1 MKGNVK
7 VIDMLTKKEINK
19 IRTMYYEQNY
29 TVTEIKRIMNISRQT
44 IYTYLKFCDFSEDI
58 QKKSRNTKMA
68 KYKDDIIGFLEEDKI
83 HHHKQRHSGKRIF
96 ERLKEKY
103 PDFDLGFYTV
113 MRYYRTLKQEFFYK
127 HNGFLPLEHKPGCA
141 QVDFGDASFIEGGVK
156 YNGKYLVLTFPHS
169 NASYIQLIK
178 KKNSESAA
186 LAMINIFEYL
196 GGVPHTIW
204 FDNDVVFVQI
214 DNLPNGSIKRTP
226 TDTFNRFQ
234 LHYEFKE
241 VFLNTQRGNE
251 KGTVEQGVRFMRRN
265 LLVPVPNFN
274 NLEEYNKDL
283 LDRCKELLKREHY
296 VLKQPI
302 VDLHFDDI
310 NELNQLPPTKFICQS
325 IIKRKLDNYGRLTTA
340 HRHYYY
346 LNPSYAYKHVQIK
359 LLPNEMEFYTEEG
372 EYLMTTPRISGNP
385 GARYINWSPYI
396 RLLADK
402 PAAMYNFSFLDL
414 FEGNNTLIERI
425 TKLDGLKLKVFLTSF
440 ANMIDEKGID
450 EAINNVVTLLD

>member
-1 MKGNVK
+1 
-7 VIDMLTKKEINK
+7 MLTKKEINK

-44 IYTYLKFCDFSEDI
+44 IYTYLKFCDFSEDV
-58 QKKSRNTKMA
+58 QKKTRNTKMA

-141 QVDFGDASFIEGGVK
+141 QVDFGDASFIEDGVK

-214 DNLPNGSIKRTP
+214 DNLANGSIKRTP

-265 LLVPVPNFN
+265 LLVPVPSFN
-274 NLEEYNKDL
+274 NLEEYNKYL

-310 NELNQLPPTKFICQS
+310 NELNQLPPTKFVCQS

-346 LNPSYAYKHVQIK
+346 LDPSYAYKHVQIK
-359 LLPNEMEFYTEEG
+359 LLPNGEIQMETLGVKGKKCLDYIEVLKKLVDVKILDTQLTQEYYETESE
-372 EYLMTTPRISGNP
+372 LTTNDTNELR
-385 GARYINWSPYI
+385 W
-396 RLLADK
+396 D
-402 PAAMYNFSFLDL
+402 
-414 FEGNNTLIERI
+414 
-425 TKLDGLKLKVFLTSF
+425 
-440 ANMIDEKGID
+440 
-450 EAINNVVTLLD
+450 